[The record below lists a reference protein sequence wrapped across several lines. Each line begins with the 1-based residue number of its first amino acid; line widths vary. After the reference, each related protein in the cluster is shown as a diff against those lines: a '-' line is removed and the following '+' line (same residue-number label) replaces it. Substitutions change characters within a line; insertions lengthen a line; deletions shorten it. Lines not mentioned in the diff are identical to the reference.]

1 MCVRVPGRGVLGI
14 LPSVATRVGYL
25 LLSTVDPAFRAAR
38 VPKCLGRSLVI
49 ALVDRRLAR
58 SRRFALRRSNL
69 GIGMSHKWGTST
81 KVGDSF
87 PNKAVDIGFVGLDPA
102 NRKMCAR
109 PLPRRRRRTPRR
121 RSFARTLAAE
131 PQLQPAPH
139 RLARAYARPCPH
151 RPPARGPGRAISTRA
166 RFSG

>member
-1 MCVRVPGRGVLGI
+1 MRGEQLVCVCVYTGGAYGVYCRVSLHAWVTTAGGPGQRGVAGECR
-14 LPSVATRVGYL
+14 P
-25 LLSTVDPAFRAAR
+25 FAR
-38 VPKCLGRSLVI
+38 YRPL
-49 ALVDRRLAR
+49 DRRLAR

-109 PLPRRRRRTPRR
+109 PLPRRRTPPR
-121 RSFARTLAAE
+121 
-131 PQLQPAPH
+131 
-139 RLARAYARPCPH
+139 
-151 RPPARGPGRAISTRA
+151 
-166 RFSG
+166 